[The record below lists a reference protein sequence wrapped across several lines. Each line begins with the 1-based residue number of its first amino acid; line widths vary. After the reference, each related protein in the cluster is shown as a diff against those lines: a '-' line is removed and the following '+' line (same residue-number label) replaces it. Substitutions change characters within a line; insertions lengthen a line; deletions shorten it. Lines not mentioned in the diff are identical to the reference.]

1 MPPPGVG
8 GSRER
13 RGSSALLSPPQLDN
27 YEIRKGKYIG
37 VTISIN
43 NHRLFVG
50 NIPKNRGKEEL
61 YEEFSKHAREL
72 GGDGSSVSRSIA

>member
-1 MPPPGVG
+1 ML
-8 GSRER
+8 
-13 RGSSALLSPPQLDN
+13 APQLDN
-27 YEIRKGKYIG
+27 HEIRKGKYIG

-61 YEEFSKHAREL
+61 FEEFSKHARECSCADFKL
-72 GGDGSSVSRSIA
+72 AYITVMRFFVTTLSNKVQ

>member
-1 MPPPGVG
+1 M
-8 GSRER
+8 
-13 RGSSALLSPPQLDN
+13 
-27 YEIRKGKYIG
+27 
-37 VTISIN
+37 TISIN